1 MPQLHEL
8 EQPGSRG
15 WRSPPAQ
22 SPSPATPDHARA
34 VLGALSPDAPT
45 PLGADLP
52 PARAAPP
59 PRLLPGHDRRCAPHA
74 RCAPQVPCA
83 GICSLNPADPSSAPA
98 VCSAS
103 WMGQHA
109 AWSVGLSDPNRHR
122 CLLPYPPAT
131 GVSLIPHARPACS
144 PALSAHSEGSRRRR
158 RDARPS
164 TGAGLLK
171 GRRHARPASRSA
183 AISSVSP
190 AGVAH
195 DRAAFTLA
203 SSFQGSSDVWSRF
216 LLFEIEAAPP
226 RTGHC
231 FPSQTVSRGRR
242 GCRSR

>member
-1 MPQLHEL
+1 MPRQRDPMPQLHEL

-103 WMGQHA
+103 WMGSA
-109 AWSVGLSDPNRHR
+109 RCVVRRALRCPRSALSGCATSARPPDQSPTSTFPQLH
-122 CLLPYPPAT
+122 LAPAT
-131 GVSLIPHARPACS
+131 PPSLVAAQPNAFGWPPRSYRRTLRAGHGPAPSVRRGSRATRRCAPPQRDSCRWTANSVNRGGGAARACS
-144 PALSAHSEGSRRRR
+144 
-158 RDARPS
+158 
-164 TGAGLLK
+164 
-171 GRRHARPASRSA
+171 A
-183 AISSVSP
+183 AT
-190 AGVAH
+190 
-195 DRAAFTLA
+195 D
-203 SSFQGSSDVWSRF
+203 
-216 LLFEIEAAPP
+216 
-226 RTGHC
+226 
-231 FPSQTVSRGRR
+231 
-242 GCRSR
+242 